1 MLSRTQKKVER
12 RMQLTNLQ
20 IGLTTATSSLTKIPT
35 GLGSI
40 QSYLGDLATSPAA
53 NQFNIP
59 TSELHNQQMETVYD
73 TYMSAN
79 RHLTE
84 ITVVLKVD
92 PSSQAAIRD
101 VKRLTKD
108 LQAQLK
114 ATNLSDATVAVGG
127 QSAQNVDLSNLATSD
142 FWRTAL
148 IMSLGIFLVL
158 VFFARSVLQPIM
170 IILTL
175 LGTYFTS
182 ISLTD
187 WITRTWLDTSM
198 LSWNTPFFTFIMI
211 VALGVDYSIFLMM
224 RYRDEQRRSP
234 QTLVVNIH
242 HAAQAVGT
250 VVMSAVVILSGTF
263 AALIP
268 SGVMT
273 LIQVAIAVIIGLI
286 LLLTACR

>member
-1 MLSRTQKKVER
+1 MFL
-12 RMQLTNLQ
+12 L
-20 IGLTTATSSLTKIPT
+20 
-35 GLGSI
+35 
-40 QSYLGDLATSPAA
+40 D
-53 NQFNIP
+53 
-59 TSELHNQQMETVYD
+59 
-73 TYMSAN
+73 
-79 RHLTE
+79 
-84 ITVVLKVD
+84 
-92 PSSQAAIRD
+92 
-101 VKRLTKD
+101 
-108 LQAQLK
+108 LK

-148 IMSLGIFLVL
+148 IMSLGIFLAL
-158 VFFARSVLQPIM
+158 VFFTRSVLQPIM

-234 QTLVVNIH
+234 QTPVVNIH

-286 LLLTACR
+286 IL